1 MEALVLNILSKM
13 HLGCKF
19 QAMRINLIYFTLL
32 WAFFFSTEV
41 FGKVKIR
48 ESDIRRIT
56 KMGSYKVRQGRYFPD
71 IFRSHK
77 YYIIHFA
84 EKCLFIPSYGRCKK
98 HIAVYGYNIITNRCS
113 EFTYSGCGGNPN
125 RFMTD
130 SQCRNTCY
138 VVPARKTVS
147 EPDYY
152 ADDGVTE
159 PMQVDEE
166 DDY

>member
-1 MEALVLNILSKM
+1 MFVHTQLW
-13 HLGCKF
+13 
-19 QAMRINLIYFTLL
+19 TL
-32 WAFFFSTEV
+32 
-41 FGKVKIR
+41 
-48 ESDIRRIT
+48 
-56 KMGSYKVRQGRYFPD
+56 Q
-71 IFRSHK
+71 
-77 YYIIHFA
+77 
-84 EKCLFIPSYGRCKK
+84 K